1 MRNRQLVFAPK
12 IEYQLVAETLLR
24 RDKLRKANLSNLQ
37 FPFWCARQE
46 SNLRSHGPQPC
57 ALSTELRALVRNCLQ
72 PARLHL
78 SVKSL
83 RLQAISSSSSSPRLR
98 SVLMSSSL
106 TLFGTRYLAVWMIFK
121 FILKNHRESDSN
133 GFFDFCLELE

>member
-1 MRNRQLVFAPK
+1 MIKKFSSPKMRNRQLVFAPK

-57 ALSTELRALVRNCLQ
+57 ALSTELRARVRNCLQ

-83 RLQAISSSSSSPRLR
+83 RLQAISSFSIKPSFTLGLDELVPHFVRDSLSCGLDDFVVYIKKSP
-98 SVLMSSSL
+98 
-106 TLFGTRYLAVWMIFK
+106 
-121 FILKNHRESDSN
+121 
-133 GFFDFCLELE
+133 

>member
-1 MRNRQLVFAPK
+1 
-12 IEYQLVAETLLR
+12 
-24 RDKLRKANLSNLQ
+24 
-37 FPFWCARQE
+37 
-46 SNLRSHGPQPC
+46 
-57 ALSTELRALVRNCLQ
+57 
-72 PARLHL
+72 
-78 SVKSL
+78 VKSL